1 MRILNEVGS
10 LHSSDGK
17 LIIFTKD
24 SINEICKNLNI
35 TYAELAD
42 RFKGIEVD
50 LHGKDVTV
58 GVDEAVAIHKDGTT
72 YMTPII
78 GIEIDKFQRFL
89 ENNEMTLLEYYRKH
103 RLYKEGLNSNDPNYN
118 RIISEYQNMI
128 MKKDPRWNPELDIA
142 LNII

>member
-24 SINEICKNLNI
+24 TINEICKSLNI

-103 RLYKEGLNSNDPNYN
+103 RLYKEELNSNDPNYN

>member
-24 SINEICKNLNI
+24 SINEICKSLNI

-42 RFKGIEVD
+42 IFKGIEVD

-103 RLYKEGLNSNDPNYN
+103 RLYKEGLDSNDPNYN

>member
-24 SINEICKNLNI
+24 SINEICKSLNI

-89 ENNEMTLLEYYRKH
+89 ENN
-103 RLYKEGLNSNDPNYN
+103 
-118 RIISEYQNMI
+118 
-128 MKKDPRWNPELDIA
+128 
-142 LNII
+142 